1 MMEHIAITINEKGVA
16 LLELNRP
23 QVLNALSQ
31 PLLREMI
38 TALQELGAN
47 PEVKALII
55 TGRGKGFCAGADLTA
70 VTESPGKSIGMG
82 KLVSDKMAATYNPMM
97 KLLYTFP
104 RPVVSA
110 INGIAAGGGAGIALC
125 ADIVL
130 AANSSALK
138 VVQVPQLGIA
148 ADLGANWLLSRI
160 VGRSR
165 ALGACL
171 TGATIKPEQLMA
183 WGLAWECIDDQL
195 LLGRAHEIA
204 SQLAGV
210 PAATVIATRS
220 LVDRAPASSFEA
232 SIEEERQHQEQ
243 LCNAPFFT
251 DSVSRFLKR

>member
-1 MMEHIAITINEKGVA
+1 MEHIAITINEKGVA

-23 QVLNALSQ
+23 QVLNALNQ
-31 PLLREMI
+31 ALLREMI
-38 TALQELGAN
+38 EALQELGAN
-47 PEVKALII
+47 PEVKVLIV

-70 VTESPGKSIGMG
+70 VTEPPGAGIDMG
-82 KLVSDKMAATYNPMM
+82 KQVSDSMAATFNPMM
-97 KLLYTFP
+97 ELLYTFP

-171 TGATIKPEQLMA
+171 TGITIVPEQLMA
-183 WGLAWECIDDQL
+183 WGLAWECVDDQL
-195 LLGRAHEIA
+195 LLARAQEIA
-204 SQLAGV
+204 TQLARV
-210 PAATVIATRS
+210 PASTVIATRS

-232 SIEEERQHQEQ
+232 SIEEERQHQEK
-243 LCNAPFFT
+243 LCNAPVFI
-251 DSVSRFLKR
+251 DSVARFLQR

>member
-1 MMEHIAITINEKGVA
+1 MEHIAITINEKGVA

-23 QVLNALSQ
+23 QVLNSLNQA
-31 PLLREMI
+31 LLREMI
-38 TALQELGAN
+38 KALQELGAN
-47 PEVKALII
+47 PEVKALIV

-70 VTESPGKSIGMG
+70 VTELHGAGNDMG
-82 KLVSDKMAATYNPMM
+82 KQVSDSMAATFNPMM
-97 KLLYTFP
+97 ELLYTFP

-160 VGRSR
+160 IGRSR

-171 TGATIKPEQLMA
+171 TGTTIAPEQLMA
-183 WGLAWECIDDQL
+183 WGLAWECIDNQL
-195 LLGRAHEIA
+195 LLGRAQEIA
-204 SQLAGV
+204 TQLASV

-220 LVDRAPASSFEA
+220 LVDRATASSFEA

-251 DSVSRFLKR
+251 DSVARFLQR